1 MTKNDLTELIPGYKA
16 PLELITRKSAALPS
30 LSEMRQVALAAEALR
45 AKKTTTAMTT
55 RTTTTPMV
63 SFKTG
68 KMTTAARKETK
79 AASAGAKWFDMRPT
93 PMTDDFKRDVQVL
106 ANRAYLDPKRFYK
119 KGDIGTNNTI
129 LQRGTV
135 IEGTGEFFS
144 ARLSKRQR
152 QANLTDEIMADDK
165 VRRYTKSQ
173 FLKIQTATQ
182 EKARKRRKRR

>member
-16 PLELITRKSAALPS
+16 PLELTTRRNAALPS
-30 LSEMRQVALAAEALR
+30 LSEMRQAALAAEALR

-55 RTTTTPMV
+55 TPTV

-68 KMTTAARKETK
+68 KMSTAARKEIK

-119 KGDIGTNNTI
+119 KSDIGTKNNTI